1 MISRQFKSQLLLPA
15 ILLSWALV
23 TFSLW
28 LVFMYVPNERVMGAV
43 QRIFYFHV
51 ASAFASYV
59 AVMILLLGGVGF
71 LATRSKNFDFALIS
85 GAEIGFLF
93 CTATLV
99 TGMIWGNSAWNT
111 PFRWE
116 PRLVSFLL
124 LWCTFLSMVLL
135 RHFGDPA
142 RISQHSAVLA
152 IIAAILVPVVV
163 YSVKLLPQFAQLHPQ
178 VVAERGLK
186 DPRFTTAMLW
196 SSLAVVFSS
205 LVLVW
210 IRMKIARLDNLIKER
225 GHG

>member
-1 MISRQFKSQLLLPA
+1 MISRSFKSQLLLPS
-15 ILLSWALV
+15 IVLCWALI

-28 LVFMYVPNERVMGAV
+28 LVFMYVPNEKVMGAV

-51 ASAFASYV
+51 SSAFASYV
-59 AVMILLLGGVGF
+59 AVTILLIGGIGF
-71 LATRSKNFDFALIS
+71 LATRSKNFDLALIS
-85 GAEIGFLF
+85 GAEVGFLF
-93 CTATLV
+93 CTITLV

-124 LWCTFLSMVLL
+124 LWCVFLSLVLL
-135 RHFGDPA
+135 RHFGDPL

-152 IIAAILVPVVV
+152 IIAAVLVPIVV

-186 DPRFTTAMLW
+186 DPRFTTAMLY
-196 SSLAVVFSS
+196 SSLSVIFSS
-205 LVLVW
+205 LVLIW
-210 IRMKIARLDNLIKER
+210 IRMKIAKLDNLLTESEN
-225 GHG
+225 G